1 MKPEVKRSCE
11 YNGGRRFWLNFKILS
26 VAPNQQVGGKNAN
39 ADDEVPADRENQ

>member
-1 MKPEVKRSCE
+1 MFKRSCE
-11 YNGGRRFWLNFKILS
+11 YNGVDKRFWLNLKILS